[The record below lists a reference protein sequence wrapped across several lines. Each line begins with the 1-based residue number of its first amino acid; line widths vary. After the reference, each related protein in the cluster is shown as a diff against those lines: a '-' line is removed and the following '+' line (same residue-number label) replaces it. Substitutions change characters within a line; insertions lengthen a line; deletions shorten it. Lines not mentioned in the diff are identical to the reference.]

1 MSEICYL
8 YSSGK
13 LYYHSVTHALNAP
26 VPKVIWTI
34 TGLSTS
40 TANCVSGDILLLSW
54 QSVVLRCGRFHDRN
68 LVGDITFFRREKYAL
83 LLQYKHQKNPRI
95 NESKN
100 PITKML
106 YHMLPVSPV
115 FQFFQFSLSL
125 QYSLT
130 FIVTYNDSYIRLLP
144 VEQEL
149 RTLPVHMSSS
159 LVWGSCCL
167 IGSFVDH
174 HVSLCPFCFFGHCV
188 V

>member
-1 MSEICYL
+1 
-8 YSSGK
+8 
-13 LYYHSVTHALNAP
+13 LNAP

-40 TANCVSGDILLLSW
+40 TANCVNGDILLLSW

-68 LVGDITFFRREKYAL
+68 LIGDITFFRREKYAL

-130 FIVTYNDSYIRLLP
+130 FIVTYNDSYIP
-144 VEQEL
+144 VVTSGTGTTYPSGAHEFIPGVRFVML
-149 RTLPVHMSSS
+149 NRR
-159 LVWGSCCL
+159 SC
-167 IGSFVDH
+167 VDH
-174 HVSLCPFCFFGHCV
+174 HVSLCPFCFLGHCFV
-188 V
+188 